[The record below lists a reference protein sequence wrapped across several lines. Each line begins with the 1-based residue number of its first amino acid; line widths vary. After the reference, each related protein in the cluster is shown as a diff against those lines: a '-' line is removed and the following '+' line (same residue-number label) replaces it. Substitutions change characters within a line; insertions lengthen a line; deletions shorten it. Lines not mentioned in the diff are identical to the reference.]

1 MNRKALLVVFLT
13 TVLFSAGCAAD
24 QQLVTQVADQG
35 DRLVA
40 LEGQFSEVN
49 TSVAGLSAT
58 IEQLV
63 ESEESH
69 VHRFDIAMAQFVM
82 DTAGFHGIAE
92 SLAAG
97 QPIDPSAISAATRV
111 HKILSS
117 TKWPAELNGA
127 VEHFLPMLGELQAA
141 LEADDA
147 AAATAIAETVHEE
160 QHELSEIIDG
170 WLGTQGAGHTNDG

>member
-1 MNRKALLVVFLT
+1 MNRKALLVVALT

-24 QQLVTQVADQG
+24 QQLVTQVANQG

-40 LEGQFSEVN
+40 LEDQFTEVN

-69 VHRFDIAMAQFVM
+69 VPRFDIAMAQFVM

-97 QPIDPSAISAATRV
+97 DPIDPSALTAATRV
-111 HKILSS
+111 RKILSS
-117 TKWPAELNGA
+117 TEWPAELGEA
-127 VEHFLPMLGELQAA
+127 VDHFLATLGELQAA

-147 AAATAIAETVHEE
+147 AAATAIAETVHDE
-160 QHELSEIIDG
+160 QHELSEMIDG
-170 WLGTQGAGHTNDG
+170 WLGTQSAGHSDDG